1 MTLTSMAKLI
11 YAPSP
16 ACADM
21 LYATG
26 FRAPDAFLF
35 LQHRGKTIILLNDLE
50 IDRGR
55 REARVDQVLSISDLS
70 RAMGGSPP
78 LAAVFAYFL
87 WQRKIRRVEV
97 PSDFPIGLARTLE
110 KVGLEVDP
118 VEGHFWPQRETKT
131 KAELVEIRRALQ
143 ITKAGILRAV
153 EVIRSSKVNRAKLL
167 MWRGKKLTSE
177 IVRAEAD
184 SAVLRAGGLPDG
196 IIIAGGAQACDPHE
210 RGHGPLRAHEL
221 IIIDIF
227 PRDSLTGFFGD
238 LTRTVVRGQA
248 SEAQHGLWRAV
259 RAAQRLAI
267 KEIKPSVPG
276 AAVHKSV
283 QEFFASRGYRTKK
296 QRGRWTGFFHG
307 TGHGLGLDLHEEPR
321 ISATVFRPGQVFT
334 VEPGLYYPGLG
345 GARHE
350 DVVAV
355 TKTGCEMLCRLSVPL
370 EI

>member
-1 MTLTSMAKLI
+1 MTLPPMAKLI

-16 ACADM
+16 DCADM

-26 FRAPDAFLF
+26 FHAPDAFLF
-35 LQHRGKTIILLNDLE
+35 LQHHGKKIVLLNDLE

-55 REARVDQVLSISDLS
+55 REARVDQILSISDLS

-78 LAAVFAYFL
+78 LGAVFAYFL
-87 WQRKIRRVEV
+87 RQQKIHCIEV
-97 PSDFPIGLARTLE
+97 PSDFPLGLARNLE
-110 KVGLEVDP
+110 KAGLEVVP

-131 KAELVEIRRALQ
+131 RNELVEIRRALH
-143 ITKAGILRAV
+143 IAKVGILRAV
-153 EVIRSSKVNRAKLL
+153 EVIRTSKVNRTKLL

-184 SAVLRAGGLPDG
+184 SAVLRAGGVPDKT
-196 IIIAGGAQACDPHE
+196 IVAGGAQACDPHE
-210 RGHGPLRAHEL
+210 CGHGPLRANEL

-227 PRDSLTGFFGD
+227 PRDARTGFFGD
-238 LTRTVVRGQA
+238 LTRTVVRGDA
-248 SEAQHGLWRAV
+248 SEAQHNLWRAV

-267 KEIKPSVPG
+267 KSIKPGIRG
-276 AAVHKSV
+276 ASVHKSV
-283 QEFFASRGYRTKK
+283 QEFFSARGYPTM
-296 QRGRWTGFFHG
+296 QRGGRWTGFFHG

-321 ISATVFRPGQVFT
+321 ISVTRFRPGQVFT

-350 DVVAV
+350 DAVAV